1 MLRRPAA
8 LYAPACCAVCLC
20 ISHLFCLQTPPL
32 SLLFLF
38 ACIGFEHGSHRSGH
52 LLGECCSCL
61 LIGVGD
67 EWAAGEKRSR
77 EELAEAYQAL
87 YSLTEGK
94 DYFIITTVTDGLIRE
109 SAPDQGRITAP
120 CGNEQWQ
127 QCSRACT
134 RDIWE
139 PGEIPD
145 GLCPHCGAPLTGNTI
160 FAETYIEEGYLP
172 QWKAYQEWLGRTLNR
187 ELLAV
192 ELGEG
197 FLLPKL
203 IRWPFEK
210 TVFFNKKAHMYRVN
224 ETFAQVSEDIGDRSV
239 SVQANSVDFVRMAAA
254 CLKN

>member
-1 MLRRPAA
+1 MKIETNERYPELLTRLQEAEKVVIGLGGEWKLADDGRPVRERRLLDDPVQNRLRAA
-8 LYAPACCAVCLC
+8 YEA
-20 ISHLFCLQTPPL
+20 LF
-32 SLLFLF
+32 
-38 ACIGFEHGSHRSGH
+38 
-52 LLGECCSCL
+52 
-61 LIGVGD
+61 
-67 EWAAGEKRSR
+67 
-77 EELAEAYQAL
+77 ELVKD
-87 YSLTEGK
+87 K
-94 DYFIITTVTDGLIRE
+94 DYYLVTTVTDG
-109 SAPDQGRITAP
+109 AVYDTPFDGKRIVAP
-120 CGNEQWQ
+120 CGNIHWR
-127 QCSRACT
+127 QCSGACT
-134 RDIWE
+134 KDIWE
-139 PGEIPD
+139 EGEIPED
-145 GLCPHCGAPLTGNTI
+145 ICPHCGAPLTGNTI

>member
-1 MLRRPAA
+1 MEKQKLEEQ
-8 LYAPACCAVCLC
+8 LTQFKEAV
-20 ISHLFCLQTPPL
+20 S
-32 SLLFLF
+32 S
-38 ACIGFEHGSHRSGH
+38 A
-52 LLGECCSCL
+52 SCL

-160 FAETYIEEGYLP
+160 LQRPTLRRDICLSGRLTRNGWEGL
-172 QWKAYQEWLGRTLNR
+172 
-187 ELLAV
+187 
-192 ELGEG
+192 
-197 FLLPKL
+197 
-203 IRWPFEK
+203 
-210 TVFFNKKAHMYRVN
+210 
-224 ETFAQVSEDIGDRSV
+224 
-239 SVQANSVDFVRMAAA
+239 
-254 CLKN
+254 

>member
-1 MLRRPAA
+1 MEKQKLEEQ
-8 LYAPACCAVCLC
+8 LTQFKEAV
-20 ISHLFCLQTPPL
+20 S
-32 SLLFLF
+32 S
-38 ACIGFEHGSHRSGH
+38 A
-52 LLGECCSCL
+52 SCL

-139 PGEIPD
+139 PGETPD

-172 QWKAYQEWLGRTLNR
+172 QWMAYTRWLTETVNR
-187 ELLAV
+187 PLLV
-192 ELGEG
+192 LELGEG
-197 FLLPKL
+197 FKTPTV

-210 TVFFNKKAHMYRVN
+210 TVRFNKKSCFYRVN
-224 ETFAQVSEDIGDRSV
+224 ANFAQLAEETDERSV
-239 SVQANSVDFVRMAAA
+239 SVAENSVDWISAM
-254 CLKN
+254 LKNL